1 MGEKLT
7 HWKQTMN
14 PDYLGAWALQPGQ
27 EPILTITAA
36 GIEKVVGSD
45 GKKEECLVI
54 RYREKVGPGK
64 MIVNAT
70 NSKTIEKLAGTPYI
84 ERWPGTQIQV
94 YVEKVKAFGDVVDAI
109 RIRPFKP
116 KAAMP
121 LPKCNDCEKEITP
134 AFGKTAAWM
143 VEYTMENYKTPLCA
157 ECAQKRALKA
167 QSGAGEG
174 QAE

>member
-1 MGEKLT
+1 MSEKLT

-14 PDYLGAWALQPGQ
+14 PDYLGAWALQPGE
-27 EPILTITAA
+27 EPVLTITAA

-70 NSKTIEKLAGTPYI
+70 NSRTIEKLADTPYI
-84 ERWPGTQIQV
+84 ERWAGTQIQV

-109 RIRPFKP
+109 RIRPTKP
-116 KAAMP
+116 RPAMP
-121 LPKCNDCEKEITP
+121 LPKCADCGGEIK
-134 AFGKTAAWM
+134 AAYGKTAAGM
-143 VEYTMENYKTPLCA
+143 AQYTQENYGAALCA
-157 ECAQKRALKA
+157 DCAMKRAAAK
-167 QSGAGEG
+167 QSEAD
-174 QAE
+174 AE